1 MADAGD
7 LEKLPLELRKQVYAH
22 LFVESKNIAIS
33 RYRIGPGKQVAR
45 SDNRRDCIHRGEIF
59 DPHQD
64 KRVTAPPGITLL
76 LLVNKVLN
84 QEDTEAFYGL
94 NGFEFPDS
102 DVLKCFLGVIGSSR
116 QHVHRLAF
124 VGRGVLQRYNWK
136 STDRSIE
143 LLKQAG
149 GLRSLEIS
157 HATFC
162 GDGYLER
169 QTWSTRSLAMYPT
182 SLLES
187 LQATFDEQSLNISIC
202 DLIKVMLPPCVFD
215 SYSADSHMDAHAS
228 RCNPGRL
235 IALNDE
241 ELVCRCVCAAAEHKN
256 KTLAKSLR
264 KKIICCLA

>member
-45 SDNRRDCIHRGEIF
+45 SDNRRDCTHRGEIF
-59 DPHQD
+59 DPHQV

-84 QEDTEAFYGL
+84 QEATETFCGL

-102 DVLKCFLGVIGSSR
+102 DVLKCFLEVIGNSR
-116 QHVHRLAF
+116 QHLH
-124 VGRGVLQRYNWK
+124 
-136 STDRSIE
+136 
-143 LLKQAG
+143 
-149 GLRSLEIS
+149 
-157 HATFC
+157 
-162 GDGYLER
+162 
-169 QTWSTRSLAMYPT
+169 
-182 SLLES
+182 
-187 LQATFDEQSLNISIC
+187 
-202 DLIKVMLPPCVFD
+202 
-215 SYSADSHMDAHAS
+215 
-228 RCNPGRL
+228 PGRP

-241 ELVCRCVCAAAEHKN
+241 ELVCRCVCAAAEDKN